1 MKVLWF
7 HSGVGAAGGGY
18 TAMLYALKSL
28 RSHSVESTI
37 VCTEDPTVVQALRD
51 NSFPAQLER
60 RIRRLSSTVMTDP
73 IWSPR
78 GALETIAL
86 GPTLIRSIRAA
97 RETIGAVRPE
107 VVHLNMAP
115 LAPVAIAASQLGVPV
130 VWHIRESLNLRG
142 APVRGRFNREI
153 IRRYATRIVAIN
165 HETLRQLQPVA
176 EAEVIY
182 DGVPLDEFSPEF
194 DGEAFRR
201 SLGYSRDKI
210 LIGVLNGV
218 SWIKG
223 TLVYARAARIALSA
237 NPQVRFIN
245 VGEYDTPAK
254 SWAQQLKRR
263 LGRRVGYPRYAER
276 VMREI
281 EAERNQGLFNFIEPV
296 SDVRGPLA
304 ALDILAFPA
313 MTSHS
318 PLPAIEAAA
327 MMKPVVASDWPA
339 IREVVSEGVTGL
351 LFPPGDAEALAQA
364 ILGLAED
371 RDLRN
376 TLGEN
381 AHITALERFD
391 SRKNTARLQ
400 EIYQKVTH

>member
-1 MKVLWF
+1 
-7 HSGVGAAGGGY
+7 
-18 TAMLYALKSL
+18 MLYALKSL

-37 VCTEDPTVVQALRD
+37 VCTEDPAVAQSLRD
-51 NSFPAQLER
+51 NAFPAILET
-60 RIRRLSSTVMTDP
+60 RIRRLSSTVMSDP

-78 GALETIAL
+78 GVLETIAL
-86 GPTLIRSIRAA
+86 GPVLIRSIRAA
-97 RETIGAVRPE
+97 RETIGDMRPD

-115 LAPVAIAASQLGVPV
+115 LAPVAIAASQLGIPV

-142 APVRGRFNREI
+142 APIRGRLNREI

-165 HETLRQLQPVA
+165 HDNLRQLQPVA

-237 NPQVRFIN
+237 NPQLRFIN

-254 SWAQQLKRR
+254 SWAQQLKRG
-263 LGRRVGYPRYAER
+263 LGRRVGYPRYVER
-276 VMREI
+276 VMHEI
-281 EAERNQGLFNFIEPV
+281 ETERNNGLFKFIAPL
-296 SDVRGPLA
+296 SDVREPLA

-327 MMKPVVASDWPA
+327 MNKPVVASDWPA
-339 IREVVSEGVTGL
+339 IREVVSDGATGL
-351 LFPPGDAEALAQA
+351 LFPPGDAEALAGA
-364 ILGLAED
+364 ILRLAED
-371 RDLRN
+371 RGMRN

-381 AHITALERFD
+381 AHTTAMERFD
-391 SRKNTARLQ
+391 SRKNAARLQ
-400 EIYQKVTH
+400 AIYQQVIR